1 MSDSRILPF
10 SALIPTVLCCVVAST
25 ISAAVVARY
34 SQDRSSDPPSKT
46 PPGTKTTGTAGMQDP
61 QSSSPGAVTSLV
73 LPLKVP
79 DDVGDNAIEIFKQVK
94 EYRRKIEVLLYMQ
107 EAVVNVMDFTRVLG
121 IIVDCAYSIVPADR
135 ISVMVLSDDRKSMT
149 VFVSKDVK
157 SLCIS
162 STKGVA
168 GYVATTGLK
177 LNIKDAYED
186 PRFDST
192 VDDEVGFKT
201 KSLVCVPILAGGGV
215 VGVIQACN
223 KKGGFDEE
231 DERGLEALSLSAGSA
246 IRKAQLYAS
255 AIRKSNAILNVVRCR
270 TSGASIP
277 DLINVVTRSTYNLLL
292 AERVSVYLVDRI
304 KGEIWICVSKD
315 PSISGLTL
323 PIGRGISGQVAKD
336 GKTINVKDCYT
347 DDRFD
352 NSCDKKTG
360 FVTRSMLC
368 MAVPGFDDESKPVA
382 VIQAINKLG
391 AKSFDDEDEEA
402 LSAFCNEVKMAM
414 RGNFLEAALLKLESD
429 QKRQTHIDG
438 TSYLREFGAMF
449 GRTVVSE
456 DLIEPNSP
464 TSWGG
469 KKQTKVNRRLS
480 VPWNAH
486 STVGED
492 QEFDDYGFDLFS
504 KSRDDLCAVV
514 FSFFED
520 LNLCDRLN
528 VDDDILQNLILAIFE
543 TYNDVPFHNYYHAF
557 SVCHMTYMMI
567 RHCDCARYL
576 TSLDIFSALIA
587 ALSHDADH
595 PGVSNSYLVAMQKPL
610 AVVHNDDAV
619 LERHHASTTTRI
631 LAEDDNNVFAKMDP
645 GDHRHARKVILTAI
659 LGTDMSR
666 HMEHVTAL
674 HERADR
680 RDTTPFER
688 ASLKDRISLVSNIV
702 HCADLSAQTLPS
714 VVSEV
719 FEGRLMEEFS
729 QQSSK
734 EEEDGCAV
742 STFMKGL
749 ENKRKRC
756 ELQLNFVSAIALPL
770 WRGMAKCFPK
780 CSERVER
787 GEEILKNYERI
798 LAEIDEI
805 ET

>member
-1 MSDSRILPF
+1 LSLN
-10 SALIPTVLCCVVAST
+10 
-25 ISAAVVARY
+25 
-34 SQDRSSDPPSKT
+34 PPNI
-46 PPGTKTTGTAGMQDP
+46 
-61 QSSSPGAVTSLV
+61 
-73 LPLKVP
+73 P
-79 DDVGDNAIEIFKQVK
+79 DDTKDTKAMEIFKQVK

-157 SLCIS
+157 SLNIS
-162 STKGVA
+162 ATKGVA

-177 LNIKDAYED
+177 VNIKDAYDD
-186 PRFDST
+186 PRFDSS
-192 VDDEVGFKT
+192 VDDEFGFKT
-201 KSLVCVPILAGGGV
+201 TSLVCVPILAGGGV

-223 KKGGFDEE
+223 KTNGFDEE

-255 AIRKSNAILNVVRCR
+255 AIRSNRKSNAILNVVRCR

-277 DLINVVTRSTYNLLL
+277 ELINVVTRSTYNLLL

-315 PSISGLTL
+315 PSIAGLTL

-352 NSCDKKTG
+352 SSCDKKTG

-382 VIQAINKLG
+382 VIQAINKLD
-391 AKSFDDEDEEA
+391 AKNFDDEDEEA
-402 LSAFCNEVKMAM
+402 LNAFCNEVKMAM

-429 QKRQTHIDG
+429 QKRQTNIDG

-449 GRTVVSE
+449 GRNSGLE
-456 DLIEPNSP
+456 LDEPNSP
-464 TSWGG
+464 TSWGEG
-469 KKQTKVNRRLS
+469 KKNRISRKLS
-480 VPWNAH
+480 VPWSAH
-486 STVGED
+486 SSVGEE
-492 QEFDDYGFDLFS
+492 QEYDTFAFNPFS
-504 KSRDDLCAVV
+504 KTQEELCAVV

-520 LNLCDRLN
+520 FNLCDRLN
-528 VDDDILQNLILAIFE
+528 VDDDILQNLIMAIFE
-543 TYNDVPFHNYYHAF
+543 TYNEVPFHNFYHAF
-557 SVCHMTYMMI
+557 SVCHITYLML
-567 RHCDCARYL
+567 RHCDCARFL

-595 PGVSNSYLVAMQKPL
+595 PGVSNSYLIAMQNPL
-610 AVVHNDDAV
+610 AILHNDDAV
-619 LERHHASTTTRI
+619 LERHHASTTTKVI
-631 LAEDDNNVFAKMDP
+631 SEPENNVFEAMSP
-645 GDHRHARKVILTAI
+645 EDHKHARKIILAAI
-659 LGTDMSR
+659 IGTDMSR

-680 RDTTPFER
+680 RNTTPFER
-688 ASLKDRISLVSNIV
+688 SSLQDRIALVSNIV
-702 HCADLSAQTLPS
+702 HCADLSAQTLPPS
-714 VVSEV
+714 VSEE
-719 FEGRLMEEFS
+719 FEARLMEEFS
-729 QQSSK
+729 QQSAK
-734 EEEDGCAV
+734 EVADGCEL
-742 STFMKGL
+742 SSFMKGL
-749 ENKRKRC
+749 EDKKKRC
-756 ELQLNFVSAIALPL
+756 ELQLNFISAIALPL

-780 CSERVER
+780 CSERVAR
-787 GEEILKNYERI
+787 AEEILKNYEVI
-798 LAEIDEI
+798 LNENNSNA
-805 ET
+805 

>member
-1 MSDSRILPF
+1 
-10 SALIPTVLCCVVAST
+10 
-25 ISAAVVARY
+25 
-34 SQDRSSDPPSKT
+34 
-46 PPGTKTTGTAGMQDP
+46 
-61 QSSSPGAVTSLV
+61 
-73 LPLKVP
+73 
-79 DDVGDNAIEIFKQVK
+79 
-94 EYRRKIEVLLYMQ
+94 
-107 EAVVNVMDFTRVLG
+107 
-121 IIVDCAYSIVPADR
+121 
-135 ISVMVLSDDRKSMT
+135 
-149 VFVSKDVK
+149 
-157 SLCIS
+157 
-162 STKGVA
+162 
-168 GYVATTGLK
+168 
-177 LNIKDAYED
+177 
-186 PRFDST
+186 
-192 VDDEVGFKT
+192 
-201 KSLVCVPILAGGGV
+201 
-215 VGVIQACN
+215 
-223 KKGGFDEE
+223 
-231 DERGLEALSLSAGSA
+231 
-246 IRKAQLYAS
+246 
-255 AIRKSNAILNVVRCR
+255 
-270 TSGASIP
+270 
-277 DLINVVTRSTYNLLL
+277 
-292 AERVSVYLVDRI
+292 
-304 KGEIWICVSKD
+304 
-315 PSISGLTL
+315 
-323 PIGRGISGQVAKD
+323 
-336 GKTINVKDCYT
+336 
-347 DDRFD
+347 
-352 NSCDKKTG
+352 
-360 FVTRSMLC
+360 
-368 MAVPGFDDESKPVA
+368 
-382 VIQAINKLG
+382 
-391 AKSFDDEDEEA
+391 
-402 LSAFCNEVKMAM
+402 
-414 RGNFLEAALLKLESD
+414 
-429 QKRQTHIDG
+429 
-438 TSYLREFGAMF
+438 MF

-719 FEGRLMEEFS
+719 FEGRLMEEVSMNGIGPLASLVVPPPHTLTSRSSIRSSQFS